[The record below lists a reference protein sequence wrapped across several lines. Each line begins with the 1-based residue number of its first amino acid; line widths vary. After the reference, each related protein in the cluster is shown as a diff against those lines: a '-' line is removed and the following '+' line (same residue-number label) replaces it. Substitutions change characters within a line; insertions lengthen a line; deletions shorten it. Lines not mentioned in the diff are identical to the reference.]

1 MVRYVSIEISPLC
14 ITSRGSY
21 SRWWTRWYRY
31 VSIEISPSCTTSG
44 GGTIAGGQGGTG
56 MFP

>member
-1 MVRYVSIEISPLC
+1 MSDVQHGTGGFPSKFCQHVLPVGGR
-14 ITSRGSY
+14 
-21 SRWWTRWYRY
+21 TRWYRY

-44 GGTIAGGQGGTG
+44 GAISGEHGGTG